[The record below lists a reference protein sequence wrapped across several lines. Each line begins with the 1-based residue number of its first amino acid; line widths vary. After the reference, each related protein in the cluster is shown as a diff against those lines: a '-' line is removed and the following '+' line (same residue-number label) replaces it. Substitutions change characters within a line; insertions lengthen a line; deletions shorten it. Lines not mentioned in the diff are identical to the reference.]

1 MPQKIESKIYS
12 DFTLKTK
19 GGLYGMVKIID
30 GWYFIP
36 ESNQYTLI
44 HEYEKPKGTFGKKK
58 SDIEDNIEMV
68 VKQEEVGYFMSLSG
82 MLKGLA
88 RILTKQKYDDGEIN
102 NIKDFLTEL
111 TRLEKELKE
120 ICKEK

>member
-1 MPQKIESKIYS
+1 
-12 DFTLKTK
+12 
-19 GGLYGMVKIID
+19 MVKIID

-44 HEYEKPKGTFGKKK
+44 HEYEKPKGTFGKNK
-58 SDIEDNIEMV
+58 SDTEDNIEIV
-68 VKQEEVGYFMSLSG
+68 TKQEEIGYFMSLSG